1 MSFAS
6 AALIGLGEVGQ
17 ILAADLAAAGL
28 ADIAAYD
35 LLLADP
41 ASKPSTS
48 PAPVRKCA
56 SAAEAVGG
64 KPLIFS
70 AVTAASDLD
79 AARAVADAI
88 HPGAFFLD
96 LNSVSPGQKRKA
108 AALINEAG
116 GRYVEA
122 AVMTPFPPRRIA
134 SPMLL
139 GGPYAAD
146 FLKQASGLGLSAKV
160 FSTEYGK
167 ASATKMCRSVIIK
180 GVEALVTESLLSARH
195 YGVEGDVLGSLSD
208 LLPVGDWNRL
218 ATYLIGRSLEHGKRR
233 AEEMREV
240 AETVAEA
247 GIEPWMTR
255 ACVERQEWAGRRRG
269 LEGATLAETLDR
281 ILEQAGKE
289 AR

>member
-17 ILAADLAAAGL
+17 ILAVDLAAAGL
-28 ADIAAYD
+28 CDITAHDVLFADD
-35 LLLADP
+35 

-48 PAPVRKCA
+48 IVPVRKCA
-56 SAAEAVGG
+56 SAAEAVAG
-64 KPLIFS
+64 KALVFS

-79 AARAVADAI
+79 AARAVAAAI
-88 HPGAFFLD
+88 APGAFFLD
-96 LNSVSPGQKRKA
+96 LNSVSPGQKQKA
-108 AALINEAG
+108 AAAINGAG

-122 AVMTPFPPRRIA
+122 AVMTPFPSKRIA

-139 GGPYAAD
+139 GGPHAAD
-146 FLKQASGLGLSAKV
+146 FLKQAAGLGLSAKV
-160 FSTEYGK
+160 FSPDYGK

-195 YGVEGDVLGSLSD
+195 YGVEADVLGSLSD

-240 AETVAEA
+240 AATVAEA
-247 GIEPWMTR
+247 GVEPLMTR
-255 ACVERQEWAGRRRG
+255 ACVERQEWAAKHRG
-269 LEGATLAETLDR
+269 MEGVTLAETLDR
-281 ILEQAGKE
+281 ILEQKQQ
-289 AR
+289 